1 MTPIQ
6 LGGHSQDGRWPF
18 ACVFPMFVF
27 PCSHRSNNT
36 LGMHLVPG
44 TVPCHHAPVHQQQC
58 DIHMTAGLACQGTD
72 KLLQDRGAE
81 EGARWLC
88 LS

>member
-1 MTPIQ
+1 
-6 LGGHSQDGRWPF
+6 
-18 ACVFPMFVF
+18 MFVF